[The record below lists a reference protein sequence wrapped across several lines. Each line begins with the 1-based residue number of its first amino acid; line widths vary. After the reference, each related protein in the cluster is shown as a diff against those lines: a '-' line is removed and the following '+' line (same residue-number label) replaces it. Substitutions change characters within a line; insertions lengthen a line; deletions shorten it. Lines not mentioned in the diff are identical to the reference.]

1 MSEAEVKKEEG
12 DECCAAGHRA
22 RVARGRSDSISDMFA
37 GTLDLGALATT
48 PGSWLEAGTEE
59 ASQSSRAE
67 IHYSPKPHPWA
78 SAINLLPA
86 NIPLSVDDGI
96 FGAQDT
102 GLRTPSVAVG
112 RRFETLTSEVDEDR
126 QIRSKGLTAPLSVA
140 QSLHNIVNVNLDQ
153 VIEEGISEGW
163 RERIHNPRQENLFA
177 PGPPDMSKATS
188 QGQELGSPICWLD
201 SNTEWK
207 AKPPNR
213 RENRQMSQ
221 DLHICARPDEM
232 CGYGRVLAAS
242 RALNSVVAW
251 DPEDPVLLRREQE
264 GEHEGE
270 DGVSLQTRAELW
282 LRSLTK

>member
-1 MSEAEVKKEEG
+1 MSEAEAKKEGE
-12 DECCAAGHRA
+12 ECCTAGHRA
-22 RVARGRSDSISDMFA
+22 RVAHGRSESISDIFA
-37 GTLDLGALATT
+37 STLDLGALATT

-59 ASQSSRAE
+59 ASQSLRAE
-67 IHYSPKPHPWA
+67 IPYSPKPHPWA
-78 SAINLLPA
+78 STISLLPA

-102 GLRTPSVAVG
+102 GFRTPSVAVG
-112 RRFETLTSEVDEDR
+112 RCFEALTREVEEDR

-140 QSLHNIVNVNLDQ
+140 QSLHNTVNVNLDQ
-153 VIEEGISEGW
+153 IIEEGISEGW
-163 RERIHNPRQENLFA
+163 RQRTYSPRQDNLFA

-188 QGQELGSPICWLD
+188 QGQELGSPIHWLD
-201 SNTEWK
+201 SNTEWS

-213 RENRQMSQ
+213 DENRQMSQ
-221 DLHICARPDEM
+221 DLHICARPVEM
-232 CGYGRVLAAS
+232 CGCGRVLAAS

-270 DGVSLQTRAELW
+270 DGVSLQARVESW